1 MSTVVFTPSTK
12 DSEASQSSPSRT
24 IVHMFKDG
32 ALEEIYQYLKDNYGN
47 CQAFVNTSHTK
58 IHPVFYLVTN
68 DGEFEEE
75 LLEKLIF
82 AGLNL
87 NATNRL
93 GQTLLHICC
102 ECKFQ
107 RLFEFLMV
115 HGISTL
121 QFDLQ
126 DHKGWTPLHEAVF
139 NRNQCM
145 TEALLDQGAKVDMQ
159 DNDGYTPLMVLCSGY
174 CSQFHS
180 PDVSLLR
187 KEARM
192 IDLLLMYGANPYLRT
207 IRADNALSL
216 AYAARKYK
224 LVHYIAEKLTK
235 RRAIRALRNEPL
247 ELDEISMKIE
257 ELAI

>member
-1 MSTVVFTPSTK
+1 MSTAVFN
-12 DSEASQSSPSRT
+12 SPRT
-24 IVHMFKDG
+24 IVHMFKDS
-32 ALEEIYQYLKDNYGN
+32 AIQEIFDTLAAYPETAK
-47 CQAFVNTSHTK
+47 AFVNTSHTRV
-58 IHPVFYLVTN
+58 HPIFYLVTN

-75 LLEKLIF
+75 LLEKLIMN
-82 AGLNL
+82 GLDL

-115 HGISTL
+115 YGCSVL
-121 QFDLQ
+121 ELNCQ

-139 NRNQCM
+139 NRNYCM
-145 TEALLDQGAKVDMQ
+145 AEVLLEQGSKVNLQ

-180 PDVSLLR
+180 PDVSLLQ
-187 KEARM
+187 KEVRL
-192 IDLLLMYGANPYLRT
+192 IDLLLQFKANPYVRNNN
-207 IRADNALSL
+207 RDNALSL

-224 LVHYIAEKLTK
+224 LVHYLAHKLSK
-235 RRAIRALRNEPL
+235 RRAVRTVRGDLIDLN
-247 ELDEISMKIE
+247 EISVKIE
-257 ELAI
+257 ELVI